1 MRPLIAAVA
10 LAPLLLLGACAPQAE
25 GTRGYGVIV
34 TDDGIKANNDRN
46 HREDVSQHLTRD
58 IDSALAPNW
67 IARVHIDELPT
78 WISTTDA
85 NDGDWRWS
93 RATVHITLIG
103 AGSLAHTID
112 EIRQGVLDYLTPRV
126 QSPTTNLK
134 VLVVTEAAAPPAA
147 NPVASPAANSAASP
161 AASPVVSPG
170 ASSVAVSGP
179 RTYTIQAGDTLA
191 DISTLFYA
199 APEHW
204 RNIINANPGL
214 NPAAL
219 VPGTV
224 LVIPPRP

>member
-1 MRPLIAAVA
+1 MRTTITAVA
-10 LAPLLLLGACAPQAE
+10 LVPLLLLGACAPQLE
-25 GTRGYGVIV
+25 GTRGYGAII
-34 TDDGIKANNDRN
+34 TDEGIKANNDRN

-58 IDSALAPNW
+58 IDAALAPNW
-67 IARVHIDELPT
+67 TARVRIDELPT

-103 AGSLAHTID
+103 AGSLAHTIE

-126 QSPTTNLK
+126 HSPATNLT

-147 NPVASPAANSAASP
+147 NPAANP
-161 AASPVVSPG
+161 AASPVT
-170 ASSVAVSGP
+170 SSVAVRGS

-191 DISTLFYA
+191 DISTLFYG

-204 RNIINANPGL
+204 RVLINANPGL

-219 VPGTV
+219 APGTV
-224 LVIPPRP
+224 LVIPARP

>member
-10 LAPLLLLGACAPQAE
+10 LAPLLLLSACAPQAE

-85 NDGDWRWS
+85 NDGEWRWS

-126 QSPTTNLK
+126 QSPMTNLT

-147 NPVASPAANSAASP
+147 NPAASP
-161 AASPVVSPG
+161 AASPG

-191 DISTLFYA
+191 DISTLFYG